1 MNRELEVGM
10 YIRYVPTLGD
20 YTQKISKITKIKNC
34 LLDMAYYLDNEKEP
48 VFSSHFDD
56 ILKASYNPIDLIEE
70 GDYVNGYKIDYINSK
85 CETPFL
91 RSNQPYRVDNTLYS
105 TLAEKGKDYNQPL
118 HFYNEDIKS
127 IVTKEQFESIAYKVE
142 KE

>member
-1 MNRELEVGM
+1 MKLEEGM
-10 YIRYVPTLGD
+10 YVRTKKGMMAKI
-20 YTQKISKITKIKNC
+20 ISKEDVSGSLHKEEIVFI
-34 LLDMAYYLDNEKEP
+34 LDNGNRLALNSRK
-48 VFSSHFDD
+48 V
-56 ILKASYNPIDLIEE
+56 IKARYNIIDLIEE

-105 TLAEKGKDYNQPL
+105 TLVEKGKDYNQPL

-127 IVTKEQFESIAYKVE
+127 IVTKEQFESMKYKVE
-142 KE
+142 Q

>member
-1 MNRELEVGM
+1 MKLEEGIYVRTEKGM
-10 YIRYVPTLGD
+10 IA
-20 YTQKISKITKIKNC
+20 KIISKEDVSGSLHKEEIVFILDDGNRLALNSRKVTK
-34 LLDMAYYLDNEKEP
+34 L
-48 VFSSHFDD
+48 SHN
-56 ILKASYNPIDLIEE
+56 IIDLIEE

-105 TLAEKGKDYNQPL
+105 TLVEKGKDYNQPL

-127 IVTKEQFESIAYKVE
+127 IVTKEQFESMKYEVK
-142 KE
+142 